1 MTPSN
6 VTRNNKQGA
15 SPDEVA
21 DAASRSAVKGVT
33 QPLLLLRQIRDVMGA
48 AYPAQT
54 RLDALVKVL
63 ASGLGCEVCSIY
75 MLRAGDMLELFAS
88 FGLNKEAVHLTRLSV
103 GEGLVG
109 EIAAT
114 RIPLNLSEAREHP
127 QFVYRPETGEE
138 NFRSFA
144 GVPIVSG
151 GRVVGVLVLQSVQSR
166 EFGEEEIE
174 LMQTVAMVLAE
185 LHASGQL
192 VSLREL
198 TLGTGAALTAQHL
211 VGSVLSPGLVHAP
224 AVLHR
229 PVVEIRQL
237 VADDPS
243 VEMKRL
249 ERGLQDLQTSIDNL
263 IREAE
268 LEDAAEQREIMES
281 YRMFAH
287 DKGWIRQ
294 LSEAVHGGLTA
305 EGAVK
310 KVQEQLQSRLQGM
323 SSQYLRER
331 MQDLDDLSQRLLQ
344 YLTGQTALGAA
355 ARDLPARF
363 ILVAHDLG
371 PAEML
376 EYGRHRLKGI
386 VLEGGAA
393 SSHIAI
399 IARAMDIPVV
409 GKVQD
414 AMRLIQHGDAVIV
427 DGDQGEVHIRPH
439 EGVRRQIGERLRIKR
454 RQRSDY
460 AALRKQPAQSKDGI
474 NISLNMNI
482 GLQVETRHLDE
493 IGIDGV
499 GLYRTE
505 LAYMASH
512 SMPDVATQCSI
523 YKEVLQ
529 ASGGKRVIFRTFDIG
544 ADKQLPYFPIE
555 MEANPALGWRA
566 SRIAI
571 DRPIILRQQLRA
583 MVQASAGR
591 RLDVMFPF
599 IAQTAELDVL
609 RSFLDRELVRARQE
623 GFEPPSQV
631 RVGIM
636 IEVPAI
642 LWQLPALLQR
652 VHFIS
657 IGSNDLIQYLFAAD
671 RTNPRLSNRYDD
683 LSPVMMQVVHT
694 LVTQAAAAGVE
705 VSFCG
710 DMARK
715 PLEAMALLGC
725 GVRTLSAPPSA
736 MGPLKAMVRALN
748 VESLEALVQT
758 HLASPDHSLRTIFQN
773 YARDHGIPV

>member
-1 MTPSN
+1 MPSLKN
-6 VTRNNKQGA
+6 SDNSNAGNLSGA
-15 SPDEVA
+15 M
-21 DAASRSAVKGVT
+21 
-33 QPLLLLRQIRDVMGA
+33 QPLVLLRQIRDVMSA
-48 AYPAQT
+48 AQPAQS

-63 ASGLGCEVCSIY
+63 ARGLRCEVCSIY
-75 MLRAGDMLELFAS
+75 MLRAGDMLELYAS
-88 FGLNKEAVHLTRLSV
+88 EGLKKEAVHLTRLRI

-114 RIPLNLSEAREHP
+114 QTPLNLREAREHP

-138 NFRSFA
+138 EFHSFA

-151 GRVVGVLVLQSVQSR
+151 GRVVGVLVVQSSHSR
-166 EFGEEEIE
+166 QFAEEEIE

-198 TLGTGAALTAQHL
+198 ALGSSSALTAQHL
-211 VGSVLSPGLVHAP
+211 VGTALSPGLVHAP

-229 PVVEIRQL
+229 PVIEIRQL

-268 LEDAAEQREIMES
+268 LDDAAEQREIMES

-287 DKGWIRQ
+287 DKGWIKQ

-310 KVQEQLQSRLQGM
+310 KVQEQLQAKLAGM

-344 YLTGQTALGAA
+344 HLTGQTNIAA
-355 ARDLPARF
+355 SARDLPPRF
-363 ILVAHDLG
+363 VLVAHDLG

-386 VLEGGAA
+386 ILEEGASA
-393 SSHIAI
+393 SHIAI
-399 IARAMDIPVV
+399 IARAMDIPVIGRV
-409 GKVQD
+409 TD
-414 AMRLIQHGDAVIV
+414 AMRLIQPLDAVIV

-439 EGVRRQIGERLRIKR
+439 ETVRRQIGERLRVRR

-460 AALRKQPAQSKDGI
+460 VALRKLPAESKDGI
-474 NISLNMNI
+474 RISLNMNI
-482 GLQVETRHLDE
+482 GLQVETRYLDE
-493 IGIDGV
+493 TGIDGI

-512 SMPDVATQCSI
+512 SMPDVSTQSAI
-523 YKEVLQ
+523 YKEVLA
-529 ASGGKRVIFRTFDIG
+529 ASAGKKVIFRTFDIG
-544 ADKQLPYFPIE
+544 ADKQLPYFPIDA
-555 MEANPALGWRA
+555 EANPALGWRA

-583 MVQASAGR
+583 MVQAGAGR
-591 RLDVMFPF
+591 RLDIMFPF
-599 IAQTAELDVL
+599 ITQISELDIM
-609 RSFLDRELVRARQE
+609 RGFLDRELVRARQE
-623 GFEPPSQV
+623 GFEPPTTIK
-631 RVGIM
+631 VGVM

-642 LWQLPALLQR
+642 LWQMPALLKR
-652 VHFIS
+652 VHFVS
-657 IGSNDLIQYLFAAD
+657 IGSNDLLQYLFAAD

-683 LSPVMMQVVHT
+683 MSPVMMQIIT
-694 LVTQAAAAGVE
+694 SLVKQCEAANVDLG
-705 VSFCG
+705 FCG

-725 GVRTLSAPPSA
+725 GVKALSAPPSA
-736 MGPLKAMVRALN
+736 MGPLKAMVRGIN
-748 VESLEALVQT
+748 VSDLRHLVET
-758 HLASPDHSLRTIFQN
+758 HLDSSEASLRTIFQH
-773 YARDHGIPV
+773 YARDHHVPV